1 MDGRMDEWKEG
12 VSEWEGEGGK
22 KVSAR
27 VKLEMIRANMEDASS
42 GHSLKKRTNNE
53 LLLHSQLLSLN
64 SLLRNV
70 PFRSFDVAQVL
81 STKNRTIFYF
91 NFYI

>member
-1 MDGRMDEWKEG
+1 MYGRMDEWKEG

-27 VKLEMIRANMEDASS
+27 VKLGIIRANMEGASS

-53 LLLHSQLLSLN
+53 LLLHSQLLCHSIAC
-64 SLLRNV
+64 SGTFLLG
-70 PFRSFDVAQVL
+70 L
-81 STKNRTIFYF
+81 SMLHRYCRLKI
-91 NFYI
+91 